1 VSVVVEARRL
11 KCSSALLASF
21 FYAARTL
28 SLSLSKDLLPL
39 IPLDRALFFP
49 VLAVLVQAVLPV
61 VELRY
66 HQGQ

>member
-39 IPLDRALFFP
+39 IPLDRALYSP
-49 VLAVLVQAVLPV
+49 VQAVLVLAVLLVA
-61 VELRY
+61 ELLC
-66 HQGQ
+66 HQDQ